1 MTYRHLQKRLRE
13 TRKLE
18 ETLTLASQIWL
29 AGLGALARAQQEG
42 HDFFDGL
49 VQCGEVMETVE
60 NDGLRDLKQ
69 LARRVFAR
77 AGREPT
83 AAPTPEDMQSLV
95 EAIRNFD
102 LHLPELD
109 PR

>member
-1 MTYRHLQKRLRE
+1 MTYRHLQKQMRE
-13 TRKLE
+13 TRKLDD
-18 ETLTLASQIWL
+18 TLTLASQIWL
-29 AGLGALARAQQEG
+29 AGLGALARTQQEG
-42 HDFFDGL
+42 RDFFDGL

-60 NDGLRDLKQ
+60 DDGLRDLKQ
-69 LARRVFAR
+69 LARRVLAR

-83 AAPTPEDMQSLV
+83 VAPTSEDIQSLA

>member
-42 HDFFDGL
+42 HDFFDDL
-49 VQCGEVMETVE
+49 VRCGEVIEGVE
-60 NDGLRDLKQ
+60 DDGLRDIKR
-69 LARRVFAR
+69 LARWVL
-77 AGREPT
+77 AGKAGERSAT
-83 AAPTPEDMQSLV
+83 PTPEDIQSLA
-95 EAIRNFD
+95 EAILNFD
-102 LHLPELD
+102 THLANLD
-109 PR
+109 LR

>member
-42 HDFFDGL
+42 HDFFDDL
-49 VQCGEVMETVE
+49 VRCGEVIEGVE
-60 NDGLRDLKQ
+60 DDGLRDIRR
-69 LARRVFAR
+69 LARWVFAGSNQDR
-77 AGREPT
+77 GEP
-83 AAPTPEDMQSLV
+83 ASPEEIRSLAQ
-95 EAIRNFD
+95 AIQNFD
-102 LHLPELD
+102 LHLS
-109 PR
+109 